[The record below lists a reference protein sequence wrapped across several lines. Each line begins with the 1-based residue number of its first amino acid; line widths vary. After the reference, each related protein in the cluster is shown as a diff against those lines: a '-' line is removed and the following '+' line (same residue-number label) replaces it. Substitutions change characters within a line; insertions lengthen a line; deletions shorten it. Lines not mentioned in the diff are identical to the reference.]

1 MEHIKKQITDLLWSH
16 ATKAHG
22 AGSCGELGDSF
33 MAIDSDSF
41 SDLANEILQNF
52 EPKKCMPE
60 GINSKEEHEEYL
72 KAIGYEKHVKDL
84 EHHKDTTVGLYA
96 TDKEPEKLFEE
107 VFVNL
112 IEEIGMDGEKTF
124 SPMDYEYYRDMFN
137 KGIKMLMFRIS

>member
-1 MEHIKKQITDLLWSH
+1 MEQIKKQITDLLWSH
-16 ATKAHG
+16 AAKAHG

-41 SDLANEILQNF
+41 SDIANEL
-52 EPKKCMPE
+52 
-60 GINSKEEHEEYL
+60 
-72 KAIGYEKHVKDL
+72 YEKLIKQL
-84 EHHKDTTVGLYA
+84 QHHKDTTVGLYA
-96 TDKEPEKLFEE
+96 TDKAPEKLFEE